1 MLQEGM
7 HVMELNWQNIKAIVK
22 EALQE
27 EMAMG
32 RIPMASRYENGKLI
46 LQPGDS
52 SLKAKEVPI
61 DAFFKKITSVREKL
75 RVLEQ
80 KINNNRSISNEERAE
95 LQLLITRAY
104 GSLTTFN
111 VLFKHDDDKFE
122 GMKGE

>member
-1 MLQEGM
+1 
-7 HVMELNWQNIKAIVK
+7 MELNWHNIKAIVK

-32 RIPMASRYENGKLI
+32 RFEMASRYENGKLI
-46 LQPGDS
+46 LQPADT
-52 SLKAKEVPI
+52 SLKSKEIPI

-80 KINNNRSISNEERAE
+80 KINNNGKLNHEERAE

-111 VLFKHDDDKFE
+111 VLFKNEDDKFE
-122 GMKGE
+122 GVKTD

>member
-1 MLQEGM
+1 
-7 HVMELNWQNIKAIVK
+7 MELNWQNIKAIVK

-46 LQPGDS
+46 LQPADTS
-52 SLKAKEVPI
+52 QKAKEIPI
-61 DAFFKKITSVREKL
+61 DSFFKKITSVREKL

-80 KINNNRSISNEERAE
+80 KINANSKITQEERAE

-122 GMKGE
+122 GVKGE